1 MASAGYPE
9 KLESD
14 VHETERNDTPPPPIQ
29 KPRHFWEKLGAYNLA
44 VLTLGTIAIALALGF
59 LAFLWGS
66 AAHARHFGTFPEVWY
81 EIALADWM
89 KSTVTLSSVLIRVA
103 TAAQLGVFA
112 AIVAALILERVGVP
126 TEDLPLISMIRCL
139 NSGPHSLALSIFNSI
154 FTGALLP
161 YSALIIIAILN
172 AFALQF
178 TSTILLQ
185 DFNDTSVVR
194 PQQPAPIAFGITEN
208 AEFGSTANPY
218 GGTDYWKN
226 APSSYPR
233 FAEYKEAGSTGVNWL
248 DTGKTY
254 RGFLPFREAAARND
268 LRSYTGP
275 MMISDVRVV
284 CVKPTVSNISVDFRD
299 PDVPTL
305 LATYDWNNTH
315 PDLRPASADEND
327 PNNINCTLPVP
338 DWFLGGQLWASSLCS
353 MGSPARLLGGIR
365 LDDTE
370 PSKPTG
376 HTSAHLVFNV
386 TGKSDDWQ
394 VNLAEDTG
402 LEVVQSTHPL
412 WTTIARG
419 NISLDISM
427 CFFNPQPA
435 DYNASASTETAGQD
449 FELGYSR
456 TNGIYDTK
464 TIREAF
470 GATEK
475 SRTPAERGLF
485 QLHSV
490 SNWTAYQ
497 AQVVYNK
504 TSLDFLWDSIQRE
517 AIGTETS
524 FFNAYAPPAHSM
536 HRSHAAIVQQILQ
549 TTRNPAAA
557 LQTLWTILLQMA
569 YYDFLPEYDL
579 RETAHYDMAVKVN
592 VPVGF
597 TAFGVVMGLLFV
609 HCVLM
614 VSAVA
619 LFLTRTEMSLLG
631 NSWQVVSQVMST
643 DTANVVQHGATAS
656 DKEVKQSMKETGIV
670 EGRIRITKSLHSGRT
685 EATAVR
691 RRHGATYSTPAGH
704 V

>member
-9 KLESD
+9 KLASD
-14 VHETERNDTPPPPIQ
+14 VHETERDDTPTPPVQ
-29 KPRHFWEKLGAYNLA
+29 KPRHFWEKLGVYNLS

-81 EIALADWM
+81 EIASTDMM

-161 YSALIIIAILN
+161 YSALIIVAILN

-194 PQQPAPIAFGITEN
+194 PQQPAPIAFGIDEY
-208 AEFGSTANPY
+208 AKFGSKANPY

-226 APSSYPR
+226 GPSSYPR

-254 RGFLPFREAAARND
+254 RGFLPFREASARSE

-275 MMISDVRVV
+275 MMILDARVV
-284 CVKPTVSNISVDFRD
+284 CVKPTVSNISVDFTN
-299 PDVPTL
+299 PDESIL
-305 LATYDWNNTH
+305 SATYDWNNTH
-315 PDLRPASADEND
+315 PDLTPASADKNN
-327 PNNINCTLPVP
+327 PNYVNCTLPFP
-338 DWFLGGQLWASSLCS
+338 DWFLKPQLWASSLCDV
-353 MGSPARLLGGIR
+353 GSPVRLLGGITP
-365 LDDTE
+365 DNTD
-370 PSKPTG
+370 PSKPFG

-394 VNLAEDTG
+394 LNLEEGTE

-435 DYNASASTETAGQD
+435 NYNASASAEKPGQD

-490 SNWTAYQ
+490 SNWTEHQ
-497 AQVVYNK
+497 AKAVYNK
-504 TSLDFLWDSIQRE
+504 TSVEFFSDSIQRDTNG
-517 AIGTETS
+517 AETA
-524 FFNAYAPPAHSM
+524 FFDAYAPAANSI

-579 RETAHYDMAVKVN
+579 TETAHYDMAVNVN

-597 TAFGVVMGLLFV
+597 KAFGVVMGLIFV
-609 HCVLM
+609 HFVLM

-643 DTANVVQHGATAS
+643 DTADVVQHGATAS
-656 DKEVKQSMKETGIV
+656 DKEVKQSMKDTGIV
-670 EGRIRITKSLHSGRT
+670 EGRIRITKSLQSGRA